1 MSTNLPAAPPA
12 PDYAKA
18 NKEGIETDIATLP
31 LRRKIEAASAA
42 GTKITYTDFN
52 GKEQTADFTGLGE
65 GERAA
70 AAAKIMSDQSAQ
82 IQKDQLALRKELG
95 VANVKQTDDELRA
108 ADPAA
113 YAARKALG
121 AKLTDEAFGK
131 ADYAKYVVDN
141 KDLAEAYMR
150 ETGGSLTAG
159 DAEGKIA
166 AWGKKHYDIYG
177 GTEGRELTRT
187 GAPGDEVG
195 LDTSAAGMA
204 GRVRQR
210 AALGEVGSVETD
222 TSAGRLNDR
231 VRARQAALGDV
242 QTDTSA
248 ARLND
253 RVRDL
258 GGAVPDDQDRMAA
271 LYRETQGLQT
281 EASDASSADLNEGL
295 QSAMAEFR
303 KGGKLDDDT
312 KRELLN
318 ETRAGQ
324 AARGNYLGDAAAVA
338 EATELGGA
346 MERRKEQ
353 RLNNLLDVQG
363 KVFEQNDRLRG
374 QNRSAAQDRLGRL
387 AALTGQD
394 NSQKNTTWGNRRN
407 ALGMEN
413 DINVQQLGE
422 NRATRGE
429 NDARWA
435 SFLATENDINKQQVD
450 ENRATRGENA
460 AIRSENEGNWNRN
473 MDRENLLNKQQV
485 DENRATRNENY
496 ARSQQRLANA
506 SSMILGNQVTNQ
518 WGSLAA
524 AANGAVGAP
533 TGVGYTPGIGQNAN
547 AGAQGNAAAQSNFGT
562 LSNMWNTAANIAQQ
576 DNAGKLGAISGV
588 AGMALGGFG
597 GKK

>member
-121 AKLTDEAFGK
+121 SKLTDEAFGK

-195 LDTSAAGMA
+195 LDTSAAGLA
-204 GRVRQR
+204 SRTRQR
-210 AALGEVGSVETD
+210 AALGEVGGVETD

-231 VRARQAALGDV
+231 VRGLQ
-242 QTDTSA
+242 
-248 ARLND
+248 
-253 RVRDL
+253 
-258 GGAVPDDQDRMAA
+258 GAVPDDQDRMAA

-394 NSQKNTTWGNRRN
+394 NSQKNNTWGNLKN

-413 DINVQQLGE
+413 DVNVQQLG
-422 NRATRGE
+422 
-429 NDARWA
+429 
-435 SFLATENDINKQQVD
+435 

-547 AGAQGNAAAQSNFGT
+547 AGAQGNAAANSNFNT
-562 LSNMWNTAANIAQQ
+562 LSNIWNTAAGIAQQ

>member
-121 AKLTDEAFGK
+121 SKLTDEAFGK

-195 LDTSAAGMA
+195 LDTSAAGLA
-204 GRVRQR
+204 GRTRQR
-210 AALGEVGSVETD
+210 AALGEVGGVETD

-231 VRARQAALGDV
+231 VRGLQ
-242 QTDTSA
+242 
-248 ARLND
+248 
-253 RVRDL
+253 
-258 GGAVPDDQDRMAA
+258 GAVPDDQDRMAA

-387 AALTGQD
+387 AGLVGQD
-394 NSQKNTTWGNRRN
+394 NSQKNNTWGNLKN

-413 DINVQQLGE
+413 DVNVQQLG
-422 NRATRGE
+422 
-429 NDARWA
+429 
-435 SFLATENDINKQQVD
+435 

-547 AGAQGNAAAQSNFGT
+547 AGAQGNAAANSNFNT
-562 LSNMWNTAANIAQQ
+562 LSNIWNTAAGIAQQ

>member
-70 AAAKIMSDQSAQ
+70 RAAKIMSDQSAQ
-82 IQKDQLALRKELG
+82 IQKDQLSLRQELG
-95 VANVKQTDDELRA
+95 VANVKQTDAELRA

-121 AKLTDEAFGK
+121 SKLTDEAFGK

-195 LDTSAAGMA
+195 LDTSAAGLA
-204 GRVRQR
+204 GRTRQR
-210 AALGEVGSVETD
+210 AALGEVGGVETD

-231 VRARQAALGDV
+231 VRGLQ
-242 QTDTSA
+242 
-248 ARLND
+248 
-253 RVRDL
+253 
-258 GGAVPDDQDRMAA
+258 GAVPDDQDRMAA

-429 NDARWA
+429 N
-435 SFLATENDINKQQVD
+435 
-450 ENRATRGENA
+450 A

-547 AGAQGNAAAQSNFGT
+547 AGAQGNAAANSIFNT
-562 LSNMWNTAANIAQQ
+562 LSNIWNTAANIAAQ
-576 DNAGKLGAISGV
+576 DNKQKIGAISGA
-588 AGMALGGFG
+588 AGAAAGGI
-597 GKK
+597 

>member
-70 AAAKIMSDQSAQ
+70 RAAKIMSDQSAS
-82 IQKDQLALRKELG
+82 IQKDQLALRQELG
-95 VANVKQTDDELRA
+95 VANVKQTDAELRA

-121 AKLTDEAFGK
+121 SKLTDEAFGK

-195 LDTSAAGMA
+195 LDTSAAGLA
-204 GRVRQR
+204 SRTRQR
-210 AALGEVGSVETD
+210 AALGEVGGVETD

-231 VRARQAALGDV
+231 VRGLQ
-242 QTDTSA
+242 
-248 ARLND
+248 
-253 RVRDL
+253 
-258 GGAVPDDQDRMAA
+258 GAVPDDQDRMAA

-394 NSQKNTTWGNRRN
+394 NSQKNNTWGNLKN

-413 DINVQQLGE
+413 DVNVQQLG
-422 NRATRGE
+422 
-429 NDARWA
+429 
-435 SFLATENDINKQQVD
+435 

-547 AGAQGNAAAQSNFGT
+547 AGAQGNAAANSNFNT
-562 LSNMWNTAANIAQQ
+562 LSNIWNTAAGIAQQ